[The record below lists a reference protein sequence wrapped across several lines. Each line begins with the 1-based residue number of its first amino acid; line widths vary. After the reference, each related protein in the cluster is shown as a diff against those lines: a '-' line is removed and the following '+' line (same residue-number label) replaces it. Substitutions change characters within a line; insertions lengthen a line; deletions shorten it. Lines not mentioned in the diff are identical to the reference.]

1 MPRMKFAGRTYFEF
15 HQTENA
21 MRCETI
27 NCLLDG
33 GRRVF
38 GDPSSAEPPSPK
50 TAWVEIDEAVQ
61 PRSHGLDVRT
71 KDGKVVT
78 IFAYDAS
85 DAAVATCRPLEKKD
99 VGEAVQG

>member
-1 MPRMKFAGRTYFEF
+1 MPRMKFSGRTYFEF

-21 MRCETI
+21 MRCERI
-27 NCLLDG
+27 NDLLDAG
-33 GRRVF
+33 TRVF
-38 GDPSSAEPPSPK
+38 GDPNKDAESPK
-50 TAWVEIDEAVQ
+50 PDWVEIDEAVQ

-71 KDGKVVT
+71 KDGKVVR

-85 DAAVATCRPLEKKD
+85 DAAVAACRPLEKKD